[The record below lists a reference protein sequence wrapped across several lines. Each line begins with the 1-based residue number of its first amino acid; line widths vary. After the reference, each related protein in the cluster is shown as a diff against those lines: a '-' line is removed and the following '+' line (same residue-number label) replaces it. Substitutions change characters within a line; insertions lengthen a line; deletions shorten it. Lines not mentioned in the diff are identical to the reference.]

1 MLNMS
6 DADLLATAK
15 SKIGLTA
22 LKVIRNKSGIPAS
35 QLQKG
40 DLIMYFEGSTYTH
53 LAMYIGNNQITDSSR
68 GHTPQVKYGVPY
80 NSQSLYGVCKIAIRY
95 TGK

>member
-6 DADLLATAK
+6 DSDLLATAK
-15 SKIGLTA
+15 DKIGLA
-22 LKVIRNKSGIPAS
+22 NIKVIRNKSGIPTS

-40 DLIMYFEGSTYTH
+40 DLIMYYDGSTYTH
-53 LAMYIGNNQITDSSR
+53 MALYVGDGKIADSAR
-68 GHTPQVKYGVPY
+68 GHSPQVKYGSPIGWLGDKV
-80 NSQSLYGVCKIAIRY
+80 KIAIRY